1 MLKIRRIFWYNWNN
15 SQRYANSHPY
25 YSNWKFILIRSIF
38 CLNLFTVR
46 IYTNNWILEQRKYYI
61 ISLKTYLF
69 VCGLISSFCKK
80 KHSIRV
86 FCVRTVLVFS
96 EPFLFFPSRC
106 YLHCKKFKDKSLV
119 DFSVPFFL
127 HYLVLPRYFYKPE
140 GNFWWKNEKYSFEKK
155 NCWFPV
161 Q

>member
-1 MLKIRRIFWYNWNN
+1 MLEIDRISWYNWNN
-15 SQRYANSHPY
+15 SQRYANFHPY

-38 CLNLFTVR
+38 CLNLFTVC

-61 ISLKTYLF
+61 ISLKTFLF

-80 KHSIRV
+80 NTQSAYFVCK
-86 FCVRTVLVFS
+86 
-96 EPFLFFPSRC
+96 PFLFFPSC
-106 YLHCKKFKDKSLV
+106 FCFFQAVAIYIAKSSKIKPSGFFRSI
-119 DFSVPFFL
+119 FSL
-127 HYLVLPRYFYKPE
+127 HYLVLPRYFIKPE
-140 GNFWWKNEKYSFEKK
+140 GNFLVKEWEIFFWKK